1 MDNLATF
8 VDLYQLTMLQ
18 SYWREGMD
26 REATFD
32 LFIRRQ
38 KNRDY
43 FLVAGV
49 TEALRKLEDLEFSDS
64 ELNFLRGQE
73 QFANEFVDWL
83 EEWTFNA
90 DVFGVRDGQVMYS
103 GQPILQVSGDI
114 RETQLVETLLLNQIG
129 FQTNIATKASHIVRA
144 TNGQTVADFGMRR
157 AQGFDAAM
165 KGARAMYQAGVDATS
180 NVAAGQKYGIPIT
193 GTMAHS
199 YVEAHDDERHAFEEF
214 AKTYPGTIV
223 LVDTY
228 DTLKGVESVIDL
240 MVRTDT
246 DIGGIRLDSGDLAHL
261 SKMAR
266 RILDDAGFEDVKIFA
281 SSSLDENKIR
291 DLQSRDAKIDGYG
304 VGTKM
309 ATVADQPY
317 ADAVYKLCEYDGK
330 GRMKLSSGK
339 SNLPGKKQVWHGDSK
354 TIVTE
359 RDSSPT
365 LDEMPEGEAPTPVM
379 RPVMKNGD
387 VVEHNVATLE
397 EAKERDQKKPYMELK
412 PREANVSKSLQ
423 KRAQEVAERVST
435 A

>member
-1 MDNLATF
+1 L
-8 VDLYQLTMLQ
+8 
-18 SYWREGMD
+18 G
-26 REATFD
+26 
-32 LFIRRQ
+32 
-38 KNRDY
+38 
-43 FLVAGV
+43 
-49 TEALRKLEDLEFSDS
+49 FST
-64 ELNFLRGQE
+64 GK
-73 QFANEFVDWL
+73 
-83 EEWTFNA
+83 
-90 DVFGVRDGQVMYS
+90 S

-114 RETQLVETLLLNQIG
+114 REAQLVETLLLNQIG
-129 FQTNIATKASHIVRA
+129 FQTNIATKASHIVGA

-180 NVAAGQKYGIPIT
+180 NVVAGQKYGIPIT
-193 GTMAHS
+193 GTMAHF
-199 YVEAHDDERHAFEEF
+199 YVEAHDNEQRAFEEF
-214 AKTYPGTIV
+214 EKTYPGTVV

-228 DTLKGVESVIDL
+228 DTLKGVKSVIDL

-291 DLQSRDAKIDGYG
+291 GLQERGAEIDGYG

-339 SNLPGKKQVWHGDSK
+339 SNLPGKKQVWHGDNE

-359 RDSSPT
+359 RRETPGF
-365 LDEMPEGEAPTPVM
+365 EEIPAGENIAPVM
-379 RPVMKNGD
+379 RLLMADGKVTAELP
-387 VVEHNVATLE
+387 TLE
-397 EAKERDQKKPYMELK
+397 QARTRDFFGGYKELK
-412 PREANVSKSLQ
+412 SRETNVSDSLQ
-423 KRAQEVAERVST
+423 EKAQEVAERVST
-435 A
+435 V